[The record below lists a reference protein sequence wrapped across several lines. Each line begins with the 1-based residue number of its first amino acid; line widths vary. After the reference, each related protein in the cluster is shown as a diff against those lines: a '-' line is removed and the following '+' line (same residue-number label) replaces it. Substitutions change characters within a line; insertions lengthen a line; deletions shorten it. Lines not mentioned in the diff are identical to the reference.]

1 MFLFETLLQILSV
14 STLVSLPRHAPT
26 INKILPGGSFHIL
39 NSRYPYQFF
48 SLGKEEKN
56 QKPKAV
62 VLIHSTSYDGAVEL
76 AAMQMEIP
84 SVSCSTTHLHFKT
97 ACDVVKDHLLKAILT
112 K

>member
-62 VLIHSTSYDGAVEL
+62 VLIHPTSYDGAVEL
-76 AAMQMEIP
+76 AAMQMEIER
-84 SVSCSTTHLHFKT
+84 LK
-97 ACDVVKDHLLKAILT
+97 LLGCAYVFERLRT
-112 K
+112 WDLERSFLAASL